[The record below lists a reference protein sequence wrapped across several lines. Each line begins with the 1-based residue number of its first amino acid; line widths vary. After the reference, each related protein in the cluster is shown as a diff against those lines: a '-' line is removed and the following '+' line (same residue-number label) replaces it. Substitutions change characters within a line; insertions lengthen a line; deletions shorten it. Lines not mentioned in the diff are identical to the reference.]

1 MNFSKSRI
9 HSLILASFSL
19 TTLAC
24 ETMRSSDLETAGIV
38 PVVEFLSAGDG
49 TVEVRASLRAG
60 GLASNTFL
68 ELTGGDRLVARS
80 TDDQTSLMGTTGLS
94 PYLLY
99 VGFLQGG
106 VPGTEL
112 SVSLL
117 RERHENATDSAATLP
132 ANFEVLGFEGGSDGR
147 GKPFIVGVDD
157 LPVRWTN
164 SSNDQISVSVQGVC
178 VHSEFGAEQPDTGR
192 LTLSAASLHSWEGRS
207 GERCTGEVIVRRVR
221 GGQVDRIFD
230 EGRVTAVQERR
241 MTVHFEV
248 P

>member
-9 HSLILASFSL
+9 HSLILSSFSL

-24 ETMRSSDLETAGIV
+24 ETMHSSDLETAGIA

-49 TVEVRASLRAG
+49 TVEVWAYLLAG
-60 GLASNTFL
+60 GLASNTYL

-80 TDDQTSLMGTTGLS
+80 TGDETSLMGTTGL
-94 PYLLY
+94 LRDIMY

-164 SSNDQISVSVQGVC
+164 SSNDQISVSVDGVC
-178 VHSEFGAEQPDTGR
+178 VYSDLEAEQPDTGR
-192 LTLSAASLHSWEGRS
+192 LTLSAASIYAPEGRS
-207 GERCTGEVIVRRVR
+207 GERCTGEVVVRRVR
-221 GGQVDRIFD
+221 GGQVDRTFD